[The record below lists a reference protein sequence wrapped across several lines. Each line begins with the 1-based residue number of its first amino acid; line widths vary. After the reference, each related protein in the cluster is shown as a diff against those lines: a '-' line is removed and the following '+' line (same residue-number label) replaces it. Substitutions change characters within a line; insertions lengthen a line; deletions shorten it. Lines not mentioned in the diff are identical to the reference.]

1 MRSRDPESF
10 SWSIWRGR
18 HCGVSGIRFNMNS
31 QEKLGSSPQWV
42 TDNSQIAETTL
53 QEGHSWQE
61 IEIRYSQVI
70 REHGGAGG
78 RKNCSW
84 QTLCLGILPASL
96 SFPWPCFRVAFRHPG
111 LSPNPLR
118 SYMTLASITVVGI
131 LLLSQPP
138 ETTRTMVLGAS
149 AKLSSRG
156 VFSGARGWQPRLKAS
171 CCRRIMDLHAEG
183 SGHGPW
189 CIHPAMRLCRHTHVW
204 THTCVC
210 TSFVKYFHYWKKW
223 YNRQQAELFL
233 SIIVLFGLKPELTV
247 VEIVE
252 KSLPFKILFLSFI
265 IVDSYVC
272 QL

>member
-42 TDNSQIAETTL
+42 TDNSQIVETTL

-96 SFPWPCFRVAFRHPG
+96 SFLWPCFRVAFRHPG

-156 VFSGARGWQPRLKAS
+156 VFSGARGWQPRLESFLLQKDHGPS
-171 CCRRIMDLHAEG
+171 CRRIRSWTLMYPSSYAF
-183 SGHGPW
+183 
-189 CIHPAMRLCRHTHVW
+189 MQ
-204 THTCVC
+204 THTCVDTHMC
-210 TSFVKYFHYWKKW
+210 VYFFCEIFPLLKKMV
-223 YNRQQAELFL
+223 Q
-233 SIIVLFGLKPELTV
+233 
-247 VEIVE
+247 
-252 KSLPFKILFLSFI
+252 
-265 IVDSYVC
+265 
-272 QL
+272 